1 MNQPMLRWY
10 TVYYTARN
18 KRSHQR
24 RKVEVSATTEAEALL
39 RARDHARSGYA
50 DEYVGARDHV
60 RAFNNHRI
68 FNPVVTISDRTV

>member
-24 RKVEVSATTEAEALL
+24 RKVEVSAATEAEALL
-39 RARDHARSGYA
+39 R
-50 DEYVGARDHV
+50 ARDHV

-68 FNPVVTISDRTV
+68 FNPVITISDRTI